1 MVERARI
8 IRSDEL
14 DEIRACEKTLEDARV
29 EAAALVE
36 QAREEAENLR
46 ADILN
51 LAQKEAIEKAREILS
66 HADEVAQNQ
75 LGALEQE
82 VSLLVAE
89 TVAKVIGDIDR
100 NDAVKAAT
108 KTALA
113 ALAETTSA
121 KIRSAPDVFRAVSDA
136 VSEAAQDGRSPVSH
150 VRQDESLTG
159 DRVILSSD
167 RGHSEIGLADQIEAA
182 TEPWRSGA

>member
-8 IRSDEL
+8 IR
-14 DEIRACEKTLEDARV
+14 RADLEEMRASEKTLQDAKS
-29 EAAALVE
+29 EATSLVE
-36 QAREEAENLR
+36 KAREEAENLK
-46 ADILN
+46 AEILM
-51 LAQKEAIEKAREILS
+51 LAEKEAIEKAKKILT
-66 HADEVAQNQ
+66 HADEVAQTQ

-82 VSLLVAE
+82 VSSLVAE
-89 TVAKVIGDIDR
+89 TVAKVIGDMDQSVAI
-100 NDAVKAAT
+100 KAAT

-113 ALAETTSA
+113 ALSENTSA

-136 VSEAAQDGRSPVSH
+136 VAEAETDGRTTVGQ
-150 VRQDESLTG
+150 VRQDESLAG

-167 RGHSEIGLADQIEAA
+167 RGHTEIGLADQIEAV